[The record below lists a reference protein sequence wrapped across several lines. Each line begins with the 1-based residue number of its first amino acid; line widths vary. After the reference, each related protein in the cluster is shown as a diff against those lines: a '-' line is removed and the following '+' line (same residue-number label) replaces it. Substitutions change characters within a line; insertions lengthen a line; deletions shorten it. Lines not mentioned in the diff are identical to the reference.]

1 MRQIPFVTTGD
12 TADGPIIGV
21 IDYTYGN
28 YKLQATE
35 SVHFS
40 SAGLEPEA
48 PVADLSEGQIR
59 IADYNILNMSGK
71 DLDRAETLADQIVNW
86 MGSPDIIGFQE
97 IQDED
102 GSTSTQS
109 LSADGTY
116 QIIIDAIIAAGGPE
130 YGFVDIDPELNR
142 DGGVPDRKSVV

>member
-1 MRQIPFVTTGD
+1 
-12 TADGPIIGV
+12 
-21 IDYTYGN
+21 
-28 YKLQATE
+28 
-35 SVHFS
+35 
-40 SAGLEPEA
+40 
-48 PVADLSEGQIR
+48 
-59 IADYNILNMSGK
+59 
-71 DLDRAETLADQIVNW
+71 

-116 QIIIDAIIAAGGPE
+116 QVIIDAILAAGGPE

-142 DGGVPDRKSVV
+142 DGGIPGGNIRVGFIYRLDRGISLAEGVEGDARTATEVLNVDGELALSLNPGRIDPTMPRSGTAATLVVTLRSM